1 MDTSSFLH
9 GQFDDPRSANEQ
21 VLQRYKAQLEDMHRS
36 FFYKINLRT
45 IQVSN
50 IDTWEKELRSIMEGM
65 DRMRFY
71 ADIDESIGSIDEV
84 QAKIQKVLLNLYTAS
99 DILTKKASV
108 RERQMFYQFIMD
120 CSALLQDAID
130 CFHV

>member
-1 MDTSSFLH
+1 
-9 GQFDDPRSANEQ
+9 
-21 VLQRYKAQLEDMHRS
+21 
-36 FFYKINLRT
+36 
-45 IQVSN
+45 
-50 IDTWEKELRSIMEGM
+50 
-65 DRMRFY
+65 MRFY